1 MATRERY
8 TRLSRDN
15 DEQVEVDN
23 QPMQQ
28 SVDEF
33 VALHTEAALAT
44 SSGRD
49 KDRENETK
57 TEDNE
62 EDNEDNNAPHQ
73 KQKKRVR
80 YLCDADRHTII
91 QRIEKGEKQADL
103 AREYGVTR
111 AAICHIKKN
120 RDEIITRYD
129 SLIRQAQE
137 IHRTESFAELEEDSM
152 VREIQS
158 SSVLLLMTTLRDR
171 RSEPETFRRAAGRLI
186 MMLLE
191 EALSII
197 GVHSI
202 EMTTAT
208 GYVTYGLG
216 RTDEFCGV
224 AIGAEGFPFLV
235 LFHQMEPDASQGSIH
250 VKQETDE
257 QGASVYRLNHV
268 DLPSDIA
275 RYRVLLFSSTVNTG
289 DTECKAIET
298 LCSLG
303 VQEGRITL
311 VIILCSTD
319 SLEAICNRFPGVR
332 IITSGIDSKVDPET
346 QAIIPGLGD
355 FITRICDDHIL
366 GKRYQVEVV
375 ATVRLLKVMM
385 DSAVLLQAVAGV
397 ARAVRSLYGPNKLRK
412 QVTDELDQTL
422 FSADVYTVTSV
433 LQSQNAG
440 TSILQQALDDQRQE
454 VGTGCTTMVSL
465 CGVLA
470 ETVLELLRQGLP
482 TDIILQAVSSA
493 ETCCLTTAKY
503 MRIPLAEAVP
513 SFQKLVFARQ
523 LEALGLILST
533 NNNRI
538 ATTLAVRAASRLDP
552 IQFCEADV
560 SLSDLVTTHV
570 VLGGAT
576 SATSSR
582 VLDGVLLPVTDA
594 PPRNVLQRRISS
606 SAEISITGGVVV
618 LAGDLDSLEFT
629 TNSSVHVIFV
639 HGGISPPV
647 IDASV
652 STTDAPLCIPVSS
665 YNSLRQLAEM
675 SGAEIV
681 DSWDELLPNAIG
693 HECLQMKTLEFSV
706 SRSQDDELASSFVQ
720 IMPDTRCQQHVSVI
734 VQGPTKSLAEELR
747 NETIKVISR
756 LRNALRSGYVLPG
769 NGGFWC
775 ACAAAVKQEAKALAS
790 QELLSFATARLM
802 DSFTQLGVIL
812 VENSDVENDSFFS
825 RLARVRTVQKRFVR
839 SVQDVGA
846 PKFYSCY
853 YDFRSIEYA
862 VLASKMTEPE
872 SEDGRLFHVDEYNS
886 MASAIRKSFRQWMH
900 YFEAQ
905 SHHIDVA
912 MAATSPTAG
921 AGSPK
926 KAGMPRRQTAVVPL
940 DYSFMGLTSLSEMQ
954 QHDPVCGTKKVISVN
969 ALTTRS
975 RGGAGDGLASPTGV
989 KVSTTAGT
997 SPTKKRQTPVSLRVN
1012 NNKISSLNDMQE
1024 ALCAVFDYPEMLQ
1037 WLDLSGNVLSSI
1049 PPDVFSAYPDLFTLH
1064 LHGNQLSK
1072 YSDIDA
1078 LAKWLPRLHS
1088 ISLHGNPLEE
1098 KKHYRNYVISS
1109 FPNLKQLNFS
1119 SVTLGD
1125 RDKAETWTG
1134 IYKNARNGGKSRDD
1148 DL

>member
-1 MATRERY
+1 M
-8 TRLSRDN
+8 
-15 DEQVEVDN
+15 
-23 QPMQQ
+23 
-28 SVDEF
+28 
-33 VALHTEAALAT
+33 
-44 SSGRD
+44 
-49 KDRENETK
+49 
-57 TEDNE
+57 
-62 EDNEDNNAPHQ
+62 
-73 KQKKRVR
+73 QKKRVR

-137 IHRTESFAELEEDSM
+137 IHRTESFAEPEEDSM

-275 RYRVLLFSSTVNTG
+275 R
-289 DTECKAIET
+289 
-298 LCSLG
+298 
-303 VQEGRITL
+303 
-311 VIILCSTD
+311 
-319 SLEAICNRFPGVR
+319 LEAICNRFPGVR

-355 FITRICDDHIL
+355 FITSNGHCSISDIGTVIYPLGAYTSSIIICDDHIL

-412 QVTDELDQTL
+412 QV
-422 FSADVYTVTSV
+422 TVTSV

-513 SFQKLVFARQ
+513 SFQKLHHFA
-523 LEALGLILST
+523 LFLVLIQQQQ
-533 NNNRI
+533 NRNDF
-538 ATTLAVRAASRLDP
+538 S
-552 IQFCEADV
+552 
-560 SLSDLVTTHV
+560 
-570 VLGGAT
+570 
-576 SATSSR
+576 
-582 VLDGVLLPVTDA
+582 
-594 PPRNVLQRRISS
+594 
-606 SAEISITGGVVV
+606 
-618 LAGDLDSLEFT
+618 
-629 TNSSVHVIFV
+629 
-639 HGGISPPV
+639 
-647 IDASV
+647 
-652 STTDAPLCIPVSS
+652 DAPLCIPVSS

-693 HECLQMKTLEFSV
+693 HECLQMKTLEFS
-706 SRSQDDELASSFVQ
+706 
-720 IMPDTRCQQHVSVI
+720 HVSVI

-825 RLARVRTVQKRFVR
+825 RLARVRTVQKRF
-839 SVQDVGA
+839 
-846 PKFYSCY
+846 
-853 YDFRSIEYA
+853 
-862 VLASKMTEPE
+862 
-872 SEDGRLFHVDEYNS
+872 
-886 MASAIRKSFRQWMH
+886 QWMH

>member
-1 MATRERY
+1 
-8 TRLSRDN
+8 
-15 DEQVEVDN
+15 
-23 QPMQQ
+23 
-28 SVDEF
+28 
-33 VALHTEAALAT
+33 
-44 SSGRD
+44 
-49 KDRENETK
+49 
-57 TEDNE
+57 
-62 EDNEDNNAPHQ
+62 
-73 KQKKRVR
+73 
-80 YLCDADRHTII
+80 
-91 QRIEKGEKQADL
+91 
-103 AREYGVTR
+103 
-111 AAICHIKKN
+111 
-120 RDEIITRYD
+120 
-129 SLIRQAQE
+129 
-137 IHRTESFAELEEDSM
+137 
-152 VREIQS
+152 
-158 SSVLLLMTTLRDR
+158 
-171 RSEPETFRRAAGRLI
+171 
-186 MMLLE
+186 
-191 EALSII
+191 
-197 GVHSI
+197 
-202 EMTTAT
+202 
-208 GYVTYGLG
+208 
-216 RTDEFCGV
+216 
-224 AIGAEGFPFLV
+224 
-235 LFHQMEPDASQGSIH
+235 
-250 VKQETDE
+250 
-257 QGASVYRLNHV
+257 
-268 DLPSDIA
+268 
-275 RYRVLLFSSTVNTG
+275 
-289 DTECKAIET
+289 
-298 LCSLG
+298 
-303 VQEGRITL
+303 
-311 VIILCSTD
+311 
-319 SLEAICNRFPGVR
+319 
-332 IITSGIDSKVDPET
+332 
-346 QAIIPGLGD
+346 
-355 FITRICDDHIL
+355 
-366 GKRYQVEVV
+366 
-375 ATVRLLKVMM
+375 MM

-470 ETVLELLRQGLP
+470 ETLCS
-482 TDIILQAVSSA
+482 DIILQAVSSA
-493 ETCCLTTAKY
+493 ETCCLMTAKY

-513 SFQKLVFARQ
+513 SFQKLAFARQ

-639 HGGISPPV
+639 HGDISPQV

-652 STTDAPLCIPVSS
+652 STPDAPLCIPVSS

-706 SRSQDDELASSFVQ
+706 SRAQDDELASFFVQ

-756 LRNALRSGYVLPG
+756 LRNALRSGYVLSG

-775 ACAAAVKQEAKALAS
+775 ACAAAVEQEAKTLAS

-812 VENSDVENDSFFS
+812 VENSNVENDSFFS

-872 SEDGRLFHVDEYNS
+872 REDGRLFHVDEYNS
-886 MASAIRKSFRQWMH
+886 MASAIRKSFRVIQLLLNIDH
-900 YFEAQ
+900 
-905 SHHIDVA
+905 HHI
-912 MAATSPTAG
+912 
-921 AGSPK
+921 
-926 KAGMPRRQTAVVPL
+926 
-940 DYSFMGLTSLSEMQ
+940 
-954 QHDPVCGTKKVISVN
+954 N
-969 ALTTRS
+969 
-975 RGGAGDGLASPTGV
+975 
-989 KVSTTAGT
+989 
-997 SPTKKRQTPVSLRVN
+997 
-1012 NNKISSLNDMQE
+1012 
-1024 ALCAVFDYPEMLQ
+1024 
-1037 WLDLSGNVLSSI
+1037 
-1049 PPDVFSAYPDLFTLH
+1049 
-1064 LHGNQLSK
+1064 
-1072 YSDIDA
+1072 
-1078 LAKWLPRLHS
+1078 
-1088 ISLHGNPLEE
+1088 
-1098 KKHYRNYVISS
+1098 
-1109 FPNLKQLNFS
+1109 
-1119 SVTLGD
+1119 
-1125 RDKAETWTG
+1125 
-1134 IYKNARNGGKSRDD
+1134 
-1148 DL
+1148 